1 MTNMSESSFE
11 KESIKIGNISLL
23 VAVFSMIFVV
33 PLFSLELHILLYK
46 VLITIVFLMTVLTAS
61 KHRRTMLFIVIF
73 LIALEWISSELD
85 LIYLTGFSKL
95 ISILFFIFIVFR
107 LIFQAAA
114 AKDVNLNVVL
124 ESINGYL
131 LLGVVFSIMV
141 KIIVLFSPESYNF
154 TEGVELSGTNIS
166 SMSDYYYYGFVT
178 YTTLGYGDMLP
189 QLPYSKSLAI
199 LTSVCGQIYVAVII
213 AMLVG
218 KYASRIQSNS

>member
-1 MTNMSESSFE
+1 MTKMSESSFE
-11 KESIKIGNISLL
+11 KESIKFGNISLL
-23 VAVFSMIFVV
+23 LAIFSMIFVV
-33 PLFSLELHILLYK
+33 PLFSLELHSVLYNA
-46 VLITIVFLMTVLTAS
+46 LITIIFLMTVLAAS

-85 LIYLTGFSKL
+85 LIYLTGFSR
-95 ISILFFIFIVFR
+95 IGSIFFFIFIVFR

-114 AKDVNLNVVL
+114 AKDVDLNVVL

-154 TEGVELSGTNIS
+154 TGGIELSGANIS

-189 QLPYSKSLAI
+189 QLPFSKSLAI

-218 KYASRIQSNS
+218 KYASRAQSNS

>member
-1 MTNMSESSFE
+1 MTKMSASAFE
-11 KESIKIGNISLL
+11 KETITFGNIALL
-23 VAVFSMIFVV
+23 IAIFSMIFVV
-33 PLFSLELHILLYK
+33 PLFRLELHKIFYNI
-46 VLITIVFLMTVLTAS
+46 LITVIFLMTVLTVS
-61 KHRRTMLFIVIF
+61 KNRRAMLFFVIF
-73 LIALEWISSELD
+73 LIAAEWISTELD

-95 ISILFFIFIVFR
+95 ISILFFIFVVFR

-114 AKDVNLNVVL
+114 AKNVNLNVVL
-124 ESINGYL
+124 EAINGYL

-141 KIIVLFSPESYNF
+141 KIIAVFSPESYSF
-154 TEGVELSGTNIS
+154 TGGIELGSANIS
-166 SMSDYYYYGFVT
+166 PMSDYYYYGFVT

-218 KYASRIQSNS
+218 KYASRGQSNS

>member
-1 MTNMSESSFE
+1 
-11 KESIKIGNISLL
+11 
-23 VAVFSMIFVV
+23 VV
-33 PLFSLELHILLYK
+33 PLFRLELHEIFYNI
-46 VLITIVFLMTVLTAS
+46 LITVIFLMTVLVVNW
-61 KHRRTMLFIVIF
+61 HRRMMLLIVIF
-73 LIALEWISSELD
+73 LIAAEWISAELE

-114 AKDVNLNVVL
+114 AKNVNLNVVL

-131 LLGVVFSIMV
+131 LLGVVFSLMAR
-141 KIIVLFSPESYNF
+141 IIALFSPEAYNF
-154 TEGVELSGTNIS
+154 PQGVELASEKIS
-166 SMSDYYYYGFVT
+166 YMSEYFYYGFVT

-189 QLPYSKSLAI
+189 QLPYSKSLTI

-218 KYASRIQSNS
+218 KYASRDQSKS